1 MDTLLQDLRYS
12 IRRLLKRPGF
22 ALVVIATLGL
32 GIGANTAIFSVV
44 KSVLLAPLPY
54 PAPDRLMMVWETKP
68 AANRD
73 RNVVNPQN
81 YLDWQQRNTSFT
93 ALGLYTWQT
102 MTLTGGGHPENVMGR
117 AITPNVLDILGV
129 RPALGRNFTREE
141 GFPNA
146 AMSIILSD
154 GLWRRHFGADS
165 TIIGRTITFSGG
177 TATVVGVMP
186 RSFRPLGNEQY
197 WQAFRLDAADHQ
209 RTGRY
214 TMAIGRLRPGVTRE
228 QAQADMSG
236 IARRLATEFPDFD
249 TGWGARVVAMKDDV
263 IGSARGVLLMLM
275 GAVAVVLLITCAN
288 VGNLMLGHAASRDRE
303 LAVRTALGAPGWR
316 LLRQWLI
323 ENVVLALAGG
333 VVALGLAVW
342 GVDLLLAVHPDSVP
356 RLQEIRL
363 DRPVLLVTALVSI
376 GVGVLIGLPAAFG
389 GRLARVGAALRNES
403 ARTTEGRRAARF
415 RGALVIAQV
424 SLALV
429 LLIGAGLLVRSIA
442 RLSAVDPGFNPDKV
456 LTFTVDL
463 PAGTYPGPRIG
474 SAVMADSVPGPITRF
489 YSKLLEQL
497 RAQPGV
503 RSAGAVTWLPLTGIG
518 AGTGFEVVGRP
529 KPLPGQE
536 PGAIIRVA
544 DPQYLA
550 TMGIPLLRGRGLTDR
565 DAAGAPPVVLV
576 SAALAR
582 RMWPTED
589 PIGQHL
595 KVSWT
600 SPEAHAEVVGVVGD
614 ALATGL
620 DGDRDPTIY
629 FPLAQSPMGRMSVVI
644 RTAGAPFAV
653 VPEVR
658 TAMRGLDADLP
669 VEDFQAMADVVT
681 SSMADRRYPMFLLM
695 IFSAVAMLVAAVG
708 VYAVLAFAVNQRTR
722 EIGIRMA
729 LGAQRRQV
737 LRLVLRNGLGLT
749 LAGLALG
756 AVGGAFA
763 SRALSR
769 LLFRVA
775 PADPLTTGCVVV
787 VLFVVSILAM
797 YLPARRATRVDPM
810 SALRNE

>member
-1 MDTLLQDLRYS
+1 MDTLLQDVRYS
-12 IRRLLKRPGF
+12 VRRLIKRPGF
-22 ALVVIATLGL
+22 AVVVIATLGL

-54 PAPDRLMMVWETKP
+54 PEPDRLMMVWETKP

-93 ALGLYTWQT
+93 ALGLYTWMT

-117 AITPNVLDILGV
+117 AITPNVLEILGV

-141 GFPNA
+141 GLPNA
-146 AMSIILSD
+146 GMSIILSD
-154 GLWRRHFGADS
+154 GLWRRRFGADS
-165 TIIGRTITFSGG
+165 TIVGRTIAFSGG

-186 RSFRPLGNEQY
+186 RTFRPLGNEQY
-197 WQAFRLDAADHQ
+197 WQAFRLEPADHQ

-316 LLRQWLI
+316 LVRQWLI
-323 ENVVLALAGG
+323 ENLVLALAGG

-342 GVDLLLAVHPDSVP
+342 GVDLLLAAHPDSVP

-363 DRPVLLVTALVSI
+363 DRSVLLVTALVSI

-415 RGALVIAQV
+415 RGALVVAQV

-442 RLSAVDPGFNPDKV
+442 RLSAVDPGFNPDRL

-463 PAGTYPGPRIG
+463 PRGTYP
-474 SAVMADSVPGPITRF
+474 DSTPGPITNF
-489 YSKLLEQL
+489 YSRLLEQL
-497 RAQPGV
+497 RARPGV
-503 RSAGAVTWLPLTGIG
+503 RAAGAVTWLPLTGIG

-529 KPLPGQE
+529 KPLPGQD
-536 PGAIIRVA
+536 PGAVIRVV

-550 TMGIPLLRGRGLTDR
+550 TMGIPLIRGRGFTDR
-565 DAAGAPPVVLV
+565 DAANAPPVVLV
-576 SAALAR
+576 SVALAR
-582 RMWPTED
+582 KIWPTEN

-600 SPEAHAEVVGVVGD
+600 NPDAHAEVVGVVGD

-629 FPLAQSPMGRMSVVI
+629 FPLAQSQMGRMSVVV
-644 RTAGAPFAV
+644 RTAGSPLSFVPDVRNV
-653 VPEVR
+653 VR
-658 TAMRGLDADLP
+658 ALDPDLP
-669 VEDFQAMADVVT
+669 VESFQSMSDVVT

-695 IFSAVAMLVAAVG
+695 IFSTVALLVAAIG

-737 LRLVLRNGLGLT
+737 LRLILRNGLGLT

-756 AVGGAFA
+756 VVGGAFA

-775 PADPLTTGCVVV
+775 PADPLTTICVVV
-787 VLFVVSILAM
+787 VLLGVAMLAM

-810 SALRNE
+810 SALRND

>member
-1 MDTLLQDLRYS
+1 MDTLLQDVRYS
-12 IRRLLKRPGF
+12 VRRLIKRPGF
-22 ALVVIATLGL
+22 AVVVIATLGL

-54 PAPDRLMMVWETKP
+54 PEPDRLMMVWETKP

-93 ALGLYTWQT
+93 ALGLYTWMT

-117 AITPNVLDILGV
+117 AITPNVLEILGV

-141 GFPNA
+141 GLPNA
-146 AMSIILSD
+146 GMSIILSD
-154 GLWRRHFGADS
+154 GLWRRRFGADS
-165 TIIGRTITFSGG
+165 TIVGRTITFSGG

-186 RSFRPLGNEQY
+186 RTFRPLGNEQY
-197 WQAFRLDAADHQ
+197 WQAFRLEPADHQ

-316 LLRQWLI
+316 LVRQWLI
-323 ENVVLALAGG
+323 ENLVLALAGG

-342 GVDLLLAVHPDSVP
+342 GVDLLLAAHPDSVP

-363 DRPVLLVTALVSI
+363 DRSVLLVTALVSI
-376 GVGVLIGLPAAFG
+376 VVGVLIGLPAAFG

-415 RGALVIAQV
+415 RGALVVAQV

-442 RLSAVDPGFNPDKV
+442 RLSAVDPGFNPDRL

-463 PAGTYPGPRIG
+463 PRGTYP
-474 SAVMADSVPGPITRF
+474 DSTPGPITNF
-489 YSKLLEQL
+489 YSRLLEQL
-497 RAQPGV
+497 RARPGV
-503 RSAGAVTWLPLTGIG
+503 RAAGAATWLPLTGIG

-529 KPLPGQE
+529 KPLPGQD
-536 PGAIIRVA
+536 PGAVIRVV

-550 TMGIPLLRGRGLTDR
+550 TMGIPLIRGRGFTDR
-565 DAAGAPPVVLV
+565 DAANAPPVVLV
-576 SAALAR
+576 SVALAR
-582 RMWPTED
+582 KIWPTEN

-600 SPEAHAEVVGVVGD
+600 NPDAHAEVVGVVGD

-629 FPLAQSPMGRMSVVI
+629 FPLAQSQMGRMSVVV
-644 RTAGAPFAV
+644 RTAGSPLSFVPDVRNV
-653 VPEVR
+653 VR
-658 TAMRGLDADLP
+658 ALDPDLP
-669 VEDFQAMADVVT
+669 VESFQSMSDVVT

-695 IFSAVAMLVAAVG
+695 IFSTVALLVAAIG

-737 LRLVLRNGLGLT
+737 LRLILRNGLGLT

-756 AVGGAFA
+756 VVGGAFA

-775 PADPLTTGCVVV
+775 PADPLTTICVVV
-787 VLFVVSILAM
+787 VLLGVAMLAM

-810 SALRNE
+810 SALRND

>member
-12 IRRLLKRPGF
+12 VRRLLKRPGF

-93 ALGLYTWQT
+93 ALGLYTWMT

-141 GFPNA
+141 GLPNA
-146 AMSIILSD
+146 GMSIILSD
-154 GLWRRHFGADS
+154 GLWRRRFGADS
-165 TIIGRTITFSGG
+165 SIMGRTITVSGG
-177 TATVVGVMP
+177 TATIVGVMP
-186 RSFRPLGNEQY
+186 PTFRPLANEQY
-197 WQAFRLDAADHQ
+197 WQAFRLDPADHQ
-209 RTGRY
+209 RNGRY
-214 TMAIGRLRPGVTRE
+214 AMTIGRLRPGVTRE

-316 LLRQWLI
+316 LVRQWLV

-342 GVDLLLAVHPDSVP
+342 GVDLLLAAHPDSVP

-363 DRPVLLVTALVSI
+363 DRSVLLVTALVSI

-415 RGALVIAQV
+415 RGALVVAQV

-463 PAGTYPGPRIG
+463 PPGTYP
-474 SAVMADSVPGPITRF
+474 DSTPGPITNF
-489 YSKLLEQL
+489 YARLLEQL
-497 RAQPGV
+497 RAHPGV
-503 RSAGAVTWLPLTGIG
+503 RAAGAVTWLPLTGIG
-518 AGTGFEVVGRP
+518 AGTGFEVIGRP
-529 KPLPGQE
+529 RPLPGQE
-536 PGAIIRVA
+536 PGAVIRVV

-550 TMGIPLLRGRGLTDR
+550 TIGIPLIRGRGFTDR
-565 DAAGAPPVVLV
+565 DAANAPPVVLV
-576 SAALAR
+576 SSALAR
-582 RMWPTED
+582 KIWPTEN
-589 PIGQHL
+589 PLGQHL

-600 SPEAHAEVVGVVGD
+600 SPDAHAEVVGVVGD

-629 FPLAQSPMGRMSVVI
+629 FPLAQSPMGRMSVVV
-644 RTAGAPFAV
+644 RTSGPPLSV

-658 TAMRGLDADLP
+658 NVIHGLDPDLP
-669 VEDFQAMADVVT
+669 VESFQAMSDVVT

-695 IFSAVAMLVAAVG
+695 IFAAVALLVAAIG

-737 LRLVLRNGLGLT
+737 LRLILRNGLGLT

-756 AVGGAFA
+756 VVGGAFA

-775 PADPLTTGCVVV
+775 PADPVTTICVVL
-787 VLFVVSILAM
+787 VLFGVAMLAM

-810 SALRNE
+810 SALRND